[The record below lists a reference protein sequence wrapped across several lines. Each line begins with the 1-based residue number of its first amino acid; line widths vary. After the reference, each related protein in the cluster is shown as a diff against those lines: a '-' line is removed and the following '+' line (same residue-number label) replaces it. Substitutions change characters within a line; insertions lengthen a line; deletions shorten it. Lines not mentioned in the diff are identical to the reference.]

1 MSTWLSSS
9 NLNLCKRG
17 FCILA
22 VGVAAASIFEG
33 DEYTQYMS
41 TTARCRRS
49 RTRRFERVPK
59 FCAGDF
65 PFLVS
70 RQRHRGGARVFD
82 ALDLEPMEDA
92 TDEETY
98 NLLLQLKEL
107 RCARLQ
113 VRVTHVLARSHLLP
127 LTPRC
132 TPTLSLLRRR

>member
-1 MSTWLSSS
+1 MLLGWPRRAYL
-9 NLNLCKRG
+9 K
-17 FCILA
+17 
-22 VGVAAASIFEG
+22 G

-49 RTRRFERVPK
+49 RTRRFERVPE
-59 FCAGDF
+59 FCARDF

>member
-1 MSTWLSSS
+1 LAP
-9 NLNLCKRG
+9 LRG
-17 FCILA
+17 AILLRA
-22 VGVAAASIFEG
+22 ARAKYLYEYRKVA
-33 DEYTQYMS
+33 
-41 TTARCRRS
+41 
-49 RTRRFERVPK
+49 
-59 FCAGDF
+59 
-65 PFLVS
+65 PFLVC
-70 RQRHRGGARVFD
+70 RQRHRGCGARVFD

>member
-1 MSTWLSSS
+1 
-9 NLNLCKRG
+9 
-17 FCILA
+17 
-22 VGVAAASIFEG
+22 
-33 DEYTQYMS
+33 MS
-41 TTARCRRS
+41 TTALRAVVAR
-49 RTRRFERVPK
+49 ERGVLSASPSFVP
-59 FCAGDF
+59 ARDF

>member
-1 MSTWLSSS
+1 
-9 NLNLCKRG
+9 
-17 FCILA
+17 
-22 VGVAAASIFEG
+22 
-33 DEYTQYMS
+33 MS
-41 TTARCRRS
+41 TTALRAVVARKRGVLS
-49 RTRRFERVPK
+49 ASPSFVPVTSP
-59 FCAGDF
+59 FWCAVNGIA
-65 PFLVS
+65 
-70 RQRHRGGARVFD
+70 GGARVFD